1 MEFCREIYKEQ
12 LKAGRHFLHE
22 HPWSAKSWW
31 LRCVKE
37 IMRDP
42 RAILV
47 KTDLCRFGM
56 QTTDEAG
63 KLGPA
68 RKRTGFLT
76 SSWALAEELT
86 GTCEGQHRHNHL
98 VERRAK
104 GSEIYPPELCRAI
117 ARGAARQKL
126 ADEANVRTS
135 RPMTMSSL
143 MSVLSKDVKEDW
155 TDEVH
160 EEDGGDDLAGV
171 NKQKGIDIMKESMKD
186 IEQDIYEGEAWD
198 DVTGMELR
206 AKMVQEAKQED
217 SSALLSIGLWTAK
230 SPYYDGFGDLHAVF
244 SAQQKELSKK
254 GFSGETSPLLSPRRS
269 PSPHYSRSSSSSS
282 SPVLPP

>member
-1 MEFCREIYKEQ
+1 MCADYGLQPGSSLDLTNGWDIKMEEHREEANRRMREESPPFTLFSNLQAMNPIHKSGDEQAREAREAYRQRIREAVQHMEFCCEIYREQ

-31 LRCVKE
+31 LRCVRVTA
-37 IMRDP
+37 RDP

-76 SSWALAEELT
+76 SSWALAEELA

-104 GSEIYPPELCRAI
+104 GRLYIPARA
-117 ARGAARQKL
+117 
-126 ADEANVRTS
+126 V
-135 RPMTMSSL
+135 
-143 MSVLSKDVKEDW
+143 
-155 TDEVH
+155 
-160 EEDGGDDLAGV
+160 
-171 NKQKGIDIMKESMKD
+171 
-186 IEQDIYEGEAWD
+186 
-198 DVTGMELR
+198 
-206 AKMVQEAKQED
+206 
-217 SSALLSIGLWTAK
+217 
-230 SPYYDGFGDLHAVF
+230 
-244 SAQQKELSKK
+244 
-254 GFSGETSPLLSPRRS
+254 
-269 PSPHYSRSSSSSS
+269 PSHRKRSRSTDI
-282 SPVLPP
+282 